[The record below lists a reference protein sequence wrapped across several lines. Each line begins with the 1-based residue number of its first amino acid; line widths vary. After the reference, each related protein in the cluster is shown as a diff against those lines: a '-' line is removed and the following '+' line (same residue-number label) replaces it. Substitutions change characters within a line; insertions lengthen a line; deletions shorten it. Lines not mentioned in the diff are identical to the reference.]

1 MPVPKKRAGSI
12 DLRNQVAD
20 LLQIPVSTVFI
31 TGTKRMELRIWT
43 EGMSPQEI
51 ARLRAFHMRVKTL
64 ALGFG
69 VKRTSLSALH
79 PREAQSVE
87 DERRRGRGK
96 ARKER
101 KESKEKK

>member
-1 MPVPKKRAGSI
+1 MPVPKKRAGSV
-12 DLRNQVAD
+12 DLRNQAAD
-20 LLQIPVSTVFI
+20 LLGIPISTVFI

-51 ARLRAFHMRVKTL
+51 DRLKSYRLEVKRL
-64 ALGFG
+64 AAGFG
-69 VKRTSLSALH
+69 VARTSLSELH
-79 PREAQSVE
+79 PHEAQTVE

-96 ARKER
+96 ARKAR

>member
-1 MPVPKKRAGSI
+1 MPVPKKRAGSV

-43 EGMSPQEI
+43 ESMAPQEVE
-51 ARLRAFHMRVKTL
+51 RLKTFHLRVKTL
-64 ALGFG
+64 AQGFG
-69 VKRTSLSALH
+69 VKRTSLSELH
-79 PREAQSVE
+79 PRDAQALE